1 MAGALF
7 FFSLL
12 GYALAGMVFLP
23 RLRMGAALLC
33 ACCAMLFVSFYG
45 VIVAGW
51 MAPVAYAL
59 LYGGLGCLALGAA
72 AGVADRRGLRKRVL
86 CPGLALYAGLC
97 LFFALCSRGSLIQDH
112 DSLSFWARSVK
123 ELFTFDTFYIRAGST
138 MFHKDYIP
146 LLASLQYCIVRVF
159 GWQDAYLSYV
169 PIACAAVCA
178 AAVSDLFAKRWMGL
192 AAGLLTVLGY
202 RAFGFDATSLR
213 ADGPMCLLFAAALIT
228 LYGRRDDEATAFAP
242 ALCASAVLTG
252 FKIYSGLL
260 YAALLAL
267 AMIFQW
273 RGLRKAGASSR
284 AAGWMALCALLL
296 VLIMEAAWSA
306 KYNLCALRA
315 AGAQATLGAV
325 FAGNPRTGK
334 LLHAFTPKN
343 MARFQS
349 LAAGTWDMYRAS
361 KLGWMWLAW
370 LPAAGL
376 WLAAPAQRRRR
387 SLGLAGWL
395 LLAALIYVLGLF
407 GSYFV
412 QAETADAAASY
423 LVTATVPLLVGALF
437 LALWLTETR
446 APVACVAFVLGAAF
460 PLMLSP
466 PSLPSAEAPQYVD
479 VAALANGFYQD
490 EITLLP
496 EDAGKRAI
504 LIECTWEASQIKS
517 QSGKTHAY
525 GYFGLPVRVEEPLY
539 FLYGDYTQLE
549 TFDGDALLERIQND
563 DAELLLMRVEDEL
576 YWEEICY
583 ALDLSY
589 DEAQS
594 IGVYEIDRSDGGCT
608 FTLREE

>member
-33 ACCAMLFVSFYG
+33 AYCAMLFVSFYG

-51 MAPVAYAL
+51 MVPVAYAL

-72 AGVADRRGLRKRVL
+72 ACAASRRGLRKRVL
-86 CPGLALYAGLC
+86 CPELALYTGLC
-97 LFFALCSRGSLIQDH
+97 LFFALCARGALIQDH

-202 RAFGFDATSLR
+202 RAFGFDAMNLR
-213 ADGPMCLLFAAALIT
+213 SDGPMCLLFAAALIT

-267 AMIFQW
+267 AMLFQW

-284 AAGWMALCALLL
+284 PAGWLALCALLL
-296 VLIMEAAWSA
+296 VLIMEVAWSA
-306 KYNLCALRA
+306 KYNLCSLRA

-334 LLHAFTPKN
+334 LLHAFTQESIQ
-343 MARFQS
+343 RFQVQ
-349 LAAGTWDMYRAS
+349 AAGTWDMYRAS

-376 WLAAPAQRRRR
+376 CLAAPAQKRRR
-387 SLGLAGWL
+387 SLGLSGWL

-423 LVTATVPLLVGALF
+423 LATATVPLLVGALF

-446 APVACVAFVLGAAF
+446 TPVACAAFVLGSAF
-460 PLMLSP
+460 ALMLSP
-466 PSLPSAEAPQYVD
+466 PSLPGAEEPRYVG

-504 LIECTWEASQIKS
+504 LIECTWEASEIKS

-539 FLYGDYTQLE
+539 FCYGDYTQLE
-549 TFDGDALLERIQND
+549 TFDGEALLERIQND
-563 DAELLLMRVEDEL
+563 DADLLLMRVEDEL
-576 YWEEICY
+576 YWDEICY
-583 ALDLSY
+583 ALDLPY

-594 IGVYEIDRSDGGCT
+594 IGVYEIDRSDGGCA
-608 FTLREE
+608 FALREE